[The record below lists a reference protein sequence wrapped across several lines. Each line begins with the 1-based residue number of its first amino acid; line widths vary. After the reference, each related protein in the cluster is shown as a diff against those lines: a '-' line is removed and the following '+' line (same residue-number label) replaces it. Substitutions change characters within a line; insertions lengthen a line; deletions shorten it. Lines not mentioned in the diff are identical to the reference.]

1 MTVTVHSALTAV
13 QASVGQLRKAAGE
26 LVLVA
31 DEDAPRGGRH
41 HLVDVV
47 RDAAVEL
54 AGEAAH
60 VSAALEG
67 PGTSG
72 GVGRPGPS
80 AVARCQAH
88 VNTLGTILVQQL
100 AAPELLV
107 GLAGMKR
114 GQGHEV
120 GAWAAGAV
128 RCVKACQRA
137 IWADLQPALLGYWIE
152 LIEAKNLD
160 PAAGD
165 RP

>member
-13 QASVGQLRKAAGE
+13 QASAGQLRMAAGE

-31 DEDAPRGGRH
+31 DEDAPRGAQH
-41 HLVDVV
+41 HLVDMV
-47 RDAAVEL
+47 RDAAVEF

-60 VSAALEG
+60 VFAALQG

-72 GVGRPGPS
+72 GACLRGPS

-107 GLAGMKR
+107 ALAGMER
-114 GQGHEV
+114 DAGHEA
-120 GAWAAGAV
+120 GAWAAEVV
-128 RCVKACQRA
+128 RCVKACQRV

-160 PAAGD
+160 PAADDG
-165 RP
+165 P